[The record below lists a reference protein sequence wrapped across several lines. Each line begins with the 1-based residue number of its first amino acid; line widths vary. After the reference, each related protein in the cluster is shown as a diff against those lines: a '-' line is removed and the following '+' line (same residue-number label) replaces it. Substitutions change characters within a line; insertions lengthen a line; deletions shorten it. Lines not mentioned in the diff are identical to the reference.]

1 MHQANH
7 DPRNL
12 PPIPGDWLQAAADS
26 LADALAARLRSSTP
40 PQQEAPVSPYLS
52 VGEAAE
58 MLRCRPQ
65 RVYDLLSRRRIS
77 RFKDGSR
84 VLVSRSE
91 LEAYLNDGS
100 TTAR

>member
-1 MHQANH
+1 MHPAN
-7 DPRNL
+7 DDQRKL

-26 LADALAARLRSSTP
+26 LADALAARLRSSPP
-40 PQQEAPVSPYLS
+40 PQRETAVSPYLS

-58 MLRCRPQ
+58 LLRCRPQ

-91 LEAYLNDGS
+91 LEAYLNDGPRI
-100 TTAR
+100 AR